1 MTRFVARRCL
11 TLIPL
16 LLGISLVTFVLAT
29 ATPGSPVS
37 RLEFNPSARPA
48 DVARIKAQLG
58 LNQPPVVRYFDWLSH
73 VARGDLGL
81 SLITY
86 RPVSTTIFEKLPA
99 TLLLTGTALCLSLL
113 FSIPIG
119 IYTATRRNS
128 WIDRVATIVT
138 TGGIA
143 VPTFWLGMM
152 MIVLFSV
159 KFRQWGLPP
168 LPSGGMYS
176 LHGSSGIGDR
186 LLHLA
191 MPAVALAFVQTAVWT
206 SYVRTQ
212 MIEILQADYIRVASA
227 KGLPH
232 WTIIGRHALRNAM
245 LPLIT
250 LLALDIP
257 ALFGGAVVIETI
269 FAWNGI
275 GRLIVNAT
283 MQRDY
288 TVVMGEVLVIATIT
302 VLANLLAD
310 ILYQLADPRLRHG

>member
-1 MTRFVARRCL
+1 MTAHLARRIL
-11 TLIPL
+11 LLIPL
-16 LLGISLVTFVLAT
+16 LLGITLVTFVLAT

-37 RLEFNPSARPA
+37 RLEFSANARPA

-58 LNQPPVVRYFDWLSH
+58 LDEPPIVRYFDWLSH

-99 TLLLTGTALCLSLL
+99 TLLLTGSALVLSLL

-128 WIDRVATIVT
+128 WIDRGATILT

-159 KFRQWGLPP
+159 KFRQWGLPA

-176 LHGSSGIGDR
+176 LHGGGGFGDR

-212 MIEILQADYIRVASA
+212 MIDVLQADFIRVAKS
-227 KGLPH
+227 KGLSH
-232 WTIIGRHALRNAM
+232 WAVVGRHALRNAM

-257 ALFGGAVVIETI
+257 SLFGGAVVVETI

-288 TVVMGEVLVIATIT
+288 TVVMGEVLIIATIT

-310 ILYQLADPRLRHG
+310 VLYQLADPRLRHG

>member
-16 LLGISLVTFVLAT
+16 LLGISLVTFLLAT

-58 LNQPPVVRYFDWLSH
+58 LNRPPVVRYFDWLSH

-81 SLITY
+81 SLVTY
-86 RPVSTTIFEKLPA
+86 RPVSTTILEKLPA
-99 TLLLTGTALCLSLL
+99 TLLLTGSALFLSLL
-113 FSIPIG
+113 LSMPIG

-159 KFRQWGLPP
+159 KFRQWGLPA

-176 LHGSSGIGDR
+176 LHGSGGFGDR
-186 LLHLA
+186 LLHL
-191 MPAVALAFVQTAVWT
+191 
-206 SYVRTQ
+206 
-212 MIEILQADYIRVASA
+212 
-227 KGLPH
+227 
-232 WTIIGRHALRNAM
+232 
-245 LPLIT
+245 
-250 LLALDIP
+250 
-257 ALFGGAVVIETI
+257 
-269 FAWNGI
+269 
-275 GRLIVNAT
+275 
-283 MQRDY
+283 
-288 TVVMGEVLVIATIT
+288 
-302 VLANLLAD
+302 
-310 ILYQLADPRLRHG
+310 